1 MSCPQ
6 LCQSSCGL
14 WPSPAALNI
23 DRFIG
28 TADFISSR
36 MAFNL
41 FAAAREVDAE
51 RCSPSDMK
59 RSLDAAC
66 ERAAIRRQQPHR
78 ESRPIWRGAGAGKT
92 SAAISRGF
100 DLRDLRKAIRWRD

>member
-1 MSCPQ
+1 VRFRFKDFV
-6 LCQSSCGL
+6 
-14 WPSPAALNI
+14 SPIVPKLLRALPTRAALDI

-66 ERAAIRRQQPHR
+66 EPRAFPRTI
-78 ESRPIWRGAGAGKT
+78 
-92 SAAISRGF
+92 
-100 DLRDLRKAIRWRD
+100 